1 MKLCIMSSVDES
13 LAGRVGIL
21 KLLPF
26 SHLEKRN
33 ADIDKKNVDEQI
45 FYGCFPRIYDKDI
58 EPTDY
63 YPNYIRTYVERDIR
77 NIKQIGDLS
86 LLFKFV
92 KLCAGRIGQ
101 LLNKASLA
109 NECGISELT
118 SFGDKVLVSN

>member
-1 MKLCIMSSVDES
+1 MR
-13 LAGRVGIL
+13 AGRSCGNIETSSI
-21 KLLPF
+21 F
-26 SHLEKRN
+26 TFRDEKRRYRQ
-33 ADIDKKNVDEQI
+33 KNVDEQI
-45 FYGCFPRIYDKDI
+45 FYGCYPRIYDKDI

-109 NECGISELT
+109 NECGI
-118 SFGDKVLVSN
+118 